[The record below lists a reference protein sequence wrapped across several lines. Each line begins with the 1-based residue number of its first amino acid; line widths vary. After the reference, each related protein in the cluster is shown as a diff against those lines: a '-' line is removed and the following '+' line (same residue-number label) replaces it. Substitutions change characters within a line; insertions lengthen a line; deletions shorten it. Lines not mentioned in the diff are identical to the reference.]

1 MLDLATIPATV
12 SYTVPEFYCD
22 MYHCKILSVMLK
34 FWQMNLVSI
43 VHCYLIGFL
52 NNNIILKKLGSQRKF
67 NLLLNYPFIY
77 HILFHDK
84 NIPGVWV
91 KCTNFVKFLQM
102 GQNSVTNW
110 SIPLSLDYWWN
121 FPRIS
126 LKFHL
131 APLWDIVWCYP
142 ILTNQSLVKKVHFSI
157 SHIKLSTTSTS

>member
-1 MLDLATIPATV
+1 MLMLKLATIPATV

-52 NNNIILKKLGSQRKF
+52 NNNIILKKLVSQRKF

-91 KCTNFVKFLQM
+91 KFVKFLQM

-121 FPRIS
+121 FPSI
-126 LKFHL
+126 
-131 APLWDIVWCYP
+131 LWQM
-142 ILTNQSLVKKVHFSI
+142 NQSKVTSCNIVRHCMM
-157 SHIKLSTTSTS
+157 LSNFNQSEFGENNKHVLIRRW